1 MVPTVLYLHLF
12 ICFFYLVVCH
22 SCQLSYPLM
31 FRISLEEFEGPLDL
45 LLFFIR
51 RDELDIYNIPIS
63 RITSD
68 FIGYI
73 RDSENLN
80 LEVASEF
87 IYMASMLMSIKA
99 KMLLPHSA
107 EEGTETDEFD
117 PRSELVERLLEYK
130 RIKEA
135 AAALNQRA
143 EMREKLFQRG
153 FFEQFEPEVI
163 DELDEPAKR
172 PTLYHLM
179 LAYKSVLERMPPPM
193 TRNVMDAPVTVEEQT
208 TLILSKLQNR
218 AQVSFISVLEGV
230 TERIILVVT
239 FLAILELCK
248 NGKIVVL
255 VKDGHDDFWIAQRVG
270 FYP

>member
-1 MVPTVLYLHLF
+1 
-12 ICFFYLVVCH
+12 
-22 SCQLSYPLM
+22 M

-51 RDELDIYNIPIS
+51 RDELDIHNIPIS
-63 RITSD
+63 KITSD

-73 RDSENLN
+73 RDAGSMNLD
-80 LEVASEF
+80 VASEF

-107 EEGTETDEFD
+107 GESLATDDFD
-117 PRSELVERLLEYK
+117 PRNELVGRLLEYK
-130 RIKEA
+130 RIKEGA
-135 AAALNQRA
+135 EALNERA
-143 EMREKLFQRG
+143 EVRAKLFPRG
-153 FFEQFEPEVI
+153 FFEKMEPEVL
-163 DELDEPAKR
+163 DKFDEPARR

-179 LAYKSVLERMPPPM
+179 LAYKLVLERMPTPM
-193 TRNVMDAPVTVEEQT
+193 TRKAMDAPVTVEEQT
-208 TLILSKLQNR
+208 LLILSKLQNR
-218 AQVSFISVLEGV
+218 VQVSFVSVLDCV

-239 FLAILELCK
+239 FLAVLELCK

-255 VKDGHDDFWIAQRVG
+255 VKDDHDNFWIARRVG

>member
-1 MVPTVLYLHLF
+1 
-12 ICFFYLVVCH
+12 
-22 SCQLSYPLM
+22 M

-63 RITSD
+63 KITAD
-68 FIGYI
+68 FISYI
-73 RDSENLN
+73 RDAEYLN
-80 LEVASEF
+80 LEIAADF

-99 KMLLPHSA
+99 KMLLPRST
-107 EEGTETDEFD
+107 EEEAATDEFD
-117 PRSELVERLLEYK
+117 PRTELVQRLLEYK
-130 RIKEA
+130 RLKEA
-135 AAALNQRA
+135 AGALSQLA
-143 EMREKLFQRG
+143 EVRENLFPRG
-153 FFEQFEPEVI
+153 FFETFEPEII

-172 PTLYHLM
+172 PKLYHLM

-193 TRNVMDAPVTVEEQT
+193 TRNVMDAPVTVEQQT
-208 TLILSKLQNR
+208 ALIMSKLQNR
-218 AQVSFISVLEGV
+218 VQVSFVSVLEGV

-239 FLAILELCK
+239 FLAVLELCK

-255 VKDGHDDFWIAQRVG
+255 VKDDHDDFWIAQRVG

>member
-1 MVPTVLYLHLF
+1 
-12 ICFFYLVVCH
+12 
-22 SCQLSYPLM
+22 M
-31 FRISLEEFEGPLDL
+31 FRISLDEFEGPLDL

-51 RDELDIYNIPIS
+51 RDELDIHNIPIS
-63 RITSD
+63 KITSD

-73 RDSENLN
+73 RDAGSLN

-99 KMLLPHSA
+99 KMLLPHTA
-107 EEGTETDEFD
+107 EECPETDEFD
-117 PRSELVERLLEYK
+117 PRGQLVEQLLEYK

-135 AAALNQRA
+135 AGALNEFA
-143 EMREKLFQRG
+143 DLREKLFPRG
-153 FFEQFEPEVI
+153 FFEEMEPEVL

-179 LAYKSVLERMPPPM
+179 LAYKSVLERMPTPM
-193 TRNVMDAPVTVEEQT
+193 TRQTMDAPVTVEEQT
-208 TLILSKLQNR
+208 ILILSKLQNR
-218 AQVSFISVLEGV
+218 VQVSFVSVLEGV

-239 FLAILELCK
+239 FLAVLELCK

-255 VKDGHDDFWIAQRVG
+255 VKDGHDDFWIARRVG
-270 FYP
+270 LYP